1 MNQTFVKSVTEQLP
15 QLGLLQDE
23 PMKKHTTFR
32 IGGSADYYAEPDMS
46 QISKLIEMAKACDMP
61 VTVIGNGSN
70 LLVGDKGIR
79 GLVIGIGK
87 GLSEI
92 DVTEAVAQQSTA
104 QDLTAQDNGH
114 IITAGAG
121 AILAAV
127 AAKAAEASLSGL
139 EFASGIPGSVGGAVV
154 MNAGAY
160 GGEIKD
166 VLLDAQ
172 VLTQDGEFL
181 TLTAE
186 ELELSYRHSCIFEKN
201 YVVVS
206 ARFAFEKGDADQIR
220 GRMDEL
226 AKARREKQPL
236 EFPSAG
242 STFKRPEGYF
252 AGKLIQD
259 AGLKGYTVGGAQVS
273 EKHSGFV
280 INRGGATA
288 EEVVFLIKQVQKKV
302 MKQFNVMMQPE
313 VRFVGFADTE
323 VRE

>member
-15 QLGLLQDE
+15 KLGLLQDE

-32 IGGSADYYAEPDMS
+32 IGGPADYYAEPDIS
-46 QISKLIEMAKACDMP
+46 RISKLIEMAKACDMP

-166 VLLDAQ
+166 VLIDAT
-172 VLTQDGEFL
+172 V
-181 TLTAE
+181 LTAE
-186 ELELSYRHSCIFEKN
+186 GELKTVTRDELDLSYRHSIVPEKG
-201 YVVVS
+201 YIVLS
-206 ARFAFEKGDADQIR
+206 ARFRLRTKR
-220 GRMDEL
+220 V
-226 AKARREKQPL
+226 EKQPL
-236 EFPSAG
+236 EYPSAG

-252 AGKLIQD
+252 AGKLIMD
-259 AGLKGYTVGGAQVS
+259 AGLRGYSVGDAQVS
-273 EKHSGFV
+273 QKHCGFV
-280 INRGGATA
+280 VNKGEATA
-288 EEVVFLIKQVQKKV
+288 ADVLTLIKDVQETV
-302 MKQFNVMMQPE
+302 LKQFGVKLEPE
-313 VRFVGFADTE
+313 VKMIGEF
-323 VRE
+323 

>member
-15 QLGLLQDE
+15 KLGLLQDE

-32 IGGSADYYAEPDMS
+32 IGGPADYYAEPDMS
-46 QISKLIEMAKACDMP
+46 QISKLIELAKACDMP
-61 VTVIGNGSN
+61 VAVIGNGSN

-92 DVTEAVAQQSTA
+92 EVTEAVAQ
-104 QDLTAQDNGH
+104 DFTAQDNCH

-166 VLLDAQ
+166 VLIDAT
-172 VLTQDGEFL
+172 VLTADGEL
-181 TLTAE
+181 KTVTRD
-186 ELELSYRHSCIFEKN
+186 ELDLSYRHSIVPEKG
-201 YVVVS
+201 YIVLS
-206 ARFAFEKGDADQIR
+206 ARFRLTPKPK
-220 GRMDEL
+220 DEIKSYMAEL
-226 AKARREKQPL
+226 RAKRVEKQPL
-236 EFPSAG
+236 EYPSAG

-252 AGKLIQD
+252 AGKLIMD
-259 AGLKGYTVGGAQVS
+259 AGLRGYSVGDAQVS
-273 EKHSGFV
+273 EKHCGFV
-280 INRGGATA
+280 VNKGEAAAADVLT
-288 EEVVFLIKQVQKKV
+288 LIKDVQETV
-302 MKQFNVMMQPE
+302 LKQFGVKLEPE
-313 VRFVGFADTE
+313 VKMIGEF
-323 VRE
+323 

>member
-1 MNQTFVKSVTEQLP
+1 
-15 QLGLLQDE
+15 
-23 PMKKHTTFR
+23 
-32 IGGSADYYAEPDMS
+32 
-46 QISKLIEMAKACDMP
+46 
-61 VTVIGNGSN
+61 
-70 LLVGDKGIR
+70 
-79 GLVIGIGK
+79 
-87 GLSEI
+87 
-92 DVTEAVAQQSTA
+92 
-104 QDLTAQDNGH
+104 
-114 IITAGAG
+114 
-121 AILAAV
+121 
-127 AAKAAEASLSGL
+127 
-139 EFASGIPGSVGGAVV
+139 

-186 ELELSYRHSCIFEKN
+186 ELELSYRHSCIFE
-201 YVVVS
+201 
-206 ARFAFEKGDADQIR
+206 
-220 GRMDEL
+220 
-226 AKARREKQPL
+226 
-236 EFPSAG
+236 G

-313 VRFVGFADTE
+313 VRFIGFTDTE